1 MIVPQLL
8 DVEAMNLKCGMSG
21 SKGFSRLGLL
31 EEESVVIGILKASV
45 NVEEACSWILAFV
58 HNIGSC

>member
-8 DVEAMNLKCGMSG
+8 DVEVMNLKCGMSG

-45 NVEEACSWILAFV
+45 NVEEACS
-58 HNIGSC
+58 